1 MKKIKIVFV
10 FIIIILILL
19 LTNKVFAE
27 EEATKLLYQDITINE
42 DGSITI
48 KEAAWLEGE
57 YNGRLRS
64 IDFKNPYATKF
75 TGIYS
80 NFTGNTDIYDGTGI
94 ENIKVYDISQENF
107 KSIYDIG
114 KEETVY
120 EQVKKSSNGKYG
132 VYELEERSSGDDFK
146 IYCPNDKKKVMCIEY
161 TIKDVVV
168 VHNDVAEI
176 YWNVLGEYFEESIK
190 DFKVIVHLPGEDDD
204 VRIWTHGQLTGEN
217 EILDSKTLYFD
228 DTNVEKYTPETIRIM
243 FNKELVPFATK
254 KSNVNGRENILKYE
268 QIMAD
273 TANSERM
280 KEELELESRASEAVT
295 ELEEEQRMY
304 YYNYALELVEELD
317 DTSEEK
323 QNLLDRIEKTK
334 DAVNNNWKENLDFD
348 IEWITDS
355 GMSLNR
361 QRLDDFK
368 EEIEEGFDEEAK
380 QEYLQIYEKLE
391 DLLEIKNA
399 SIRKAFIT
407 IVIIINAIIGIIAIY
422 KLIKIFSEKNKYKG
436 KYYREFPN
444 NDNPNVI
451 EYLMKRKSTNIGFSA
466 TVLNLINKKVISY
479 NKVSENNIELVY
491 ENDKYTGTSS
501 EEVVLNVLFK
511 MVGKD
516 NKCKLNSLKNYGKTT
531 AKAKKL
537 IKKIDEFKELTK
549 EEVEYKDYF
558 KNDVTLILYKIFT
571 IINYV
576 ISIFMAF
583 GVFYG
588 LKNCVIEVLYYLI
601 GITLLN
607 VVYLVI
613 GNKDKN
619 RTLQGKEEY
628 SKWLAHKRFLE
639 DFSNFD
645 EKDLPEI
652 TLWEKY
658 LVTATVLGV
667 ADKVE
672 KRMKMYINNNNNENI
687 NTDLLIY
694 RDININ
700 LTRQINNSVRTAI
713 NNSSIN
719 NYASSSSY
727 SSGGGFGGGSSGGGG
742 RTVAG
747 GGGGGRF

>member
-1 MKKIKIVFV
+1 MKKIKIVFI
-10 FIIIILILL
+10 FIIIILVLL

-27 EEATKLLYQDITINE
+27 EETTKLLYQDITINK

-57 YNGRLRS
+57 YNGRLRD

-120 EQVKKSSNGKYG
+120 EKVKKSSNGKYG
-132 VYELEERSSGDDFK
+132 VYELEEKSSGDDFK
-146 IYCPNDKKKVMCIEY
+146 IYCPSDKKKVMCIEY
-161 TIKDVVV
+161 TITDVVV
-168 VHNDVAEI
+168 VHNDIAEL
-176 YWNVLGEYFEESIK
+176 YWNVLGEYFEEGIT
-190 DFKVIVHLPGEDDD
+190 DFKVVVHLPGEDDD
-204 VRIWTHGQLTGEN
+204 VRIWTHGPLTGKN
-217 EILDSKTLYFD
+217 EIIDAKTLYFQ

-254 KSNVNGRENILKYE
+254 MSNINGRENILKYE
-268 QIMAD
+268 QMMAD
-273 TANSERM
+273 NANSERIR
-280 KEELELESRASEAVT
+280 KELELESRASEAVA

-304 YYNYALELVEELD
+304 YYNYALELVKELD
-317 DTSEEK
+317 ETSEEK

-334 DAVNNNWKENLDFD
+334 DVVNNNWKENLDSD
-348 IEWITDS
+348 VEWLTDS
-355 GMSLNR
+355 GTSLNR
-361 QRLDDFK
+361 EKLDNFK

-380 QEYLQIYEKLE
+380 QKYLQIYEKLE
-391 DLLEIKNA
+391 DILEIKNA
-399 SIRKAFIT
+399 VLRKTFIT
-407 IVIIINAIIGIIAIY
+407 VVIIINAIIGSIAIY
-422 KLIKIFSEKNKYKG
+422 KLLKILSEKNKYTG

-479 NKVSENNIELVY
+479 KKVSENSIELIY

-501 EEVVLNVLFK
+501 EEVVLDVLFK

-516 NKCKLNSLKNYGKTT
+516 NKCKLNSLKNYGKTVT
-531 AKAKKL
+531 KAKKL
-537 IKKIDEFKELTK
+537 IKKIDEFKKTT
-549 EEVEYKDYF
+549 EEETECKDYF
-558 KNDVTLILYKIFT
+558 KNDATLIIYKIFT

-576 ISIFMAF
+576 ISILMTF

-588 LKNCVIEVLYYLI
+588 LRNCAIGVLCYLI

-607 VVYLVI
+607 IVYLTI
-613 GNKDKN
+613 GNNDKN
-619 RTLQGKEEY
+619 RTLKGKEEY

-672 KRMKMYINNNNNENI
+672 KRMKMYINDNNDNI

-719 NYASSSSY
+719 NYTGSSSY